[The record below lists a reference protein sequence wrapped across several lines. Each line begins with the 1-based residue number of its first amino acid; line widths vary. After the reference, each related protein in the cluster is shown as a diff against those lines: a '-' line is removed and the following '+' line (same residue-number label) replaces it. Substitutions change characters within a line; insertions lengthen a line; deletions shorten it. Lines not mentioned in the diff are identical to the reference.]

1 MPLAIPTSLH
11 ILANEAIKQLLMK
24 TNGGEV
30 IGGAGRTYLE
40 EHITIQQAVL
50 EGAQLPCP
58 VAVVCVY
65 VGQDSVLLLILMH
78 NNCKEN
84 G

>member
-1 MPLAIPTSLH
+1 MA
-11 ILANEAIKQLLMK
+11 
-24 TNGGEV
+24 GGWL
-30 IGGAGRTYLE
+30 IGGAGTYLE

-50 EGAQLPCP
+50 EGAQLSSP

-84 G
+84 GWYLRWYFRIFY